1 MVISLTPR
9 RSLIVL
15 LTETN
20 NNNNNK
26 PYAIY
31 YSCLSFSLDCV
42 AVGVKLRWVLIVPL
56 FCESKSLKLKIA
68 TRQSIS

>member
-20 NNNNNK
+20 NNNNK
-26 PYAIY
+26 PYVIY
-31 YSCLSFSLDCV
+31 YSCLPFSLDCV

-56 FCESKSLKLKIA
+56 FYESKSLKLKIA

>member
-20 NNNNNK
+20 NNNK
-26 PYAIY
+26 PYVIY